1 MIVSL
6 CPGSDFWM
14 INSTGEADGL
24 PGSVQLMSNSSQ
36 AVAERGRERGEG
48 IYFTRAERC

>member
-1 MIVSL
+1 MVVFL

-14 INSTGEADGL
+14 INSTGEVDGL
-24 PGSVQLMSNSSQ
+24 LGSAQLMSNSSQ
-36 AVAERGRERGEG
+36 AVAERDRERGEG